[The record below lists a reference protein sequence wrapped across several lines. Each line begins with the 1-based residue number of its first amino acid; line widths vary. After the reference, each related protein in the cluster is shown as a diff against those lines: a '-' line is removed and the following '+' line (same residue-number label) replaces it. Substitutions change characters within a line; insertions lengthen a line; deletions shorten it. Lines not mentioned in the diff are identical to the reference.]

1 MIYAKNKKENL
12 LAYARRW
19 LVSGHVLVKESLS
32 RNFFGF
38 GPSIVFF
45 QDVLVAR
52 RRAGNVHRYPRHQK
66 TRVYNSY
73 RPALIVRGDL
83 DQHIHIAPQIG
94 VMDAFTS
101 TSDRRNRRVR
111 PAHSTTFD
119 VGDEVLNRAPSAKGV
134 VKFLSEFTH
143 CSLLI
148 GRF

>member
-38 GPSIVFF
+38 GPIMVLF

-52 RRAGNVHRYPRHQK
+52 RRVGNVHRYPRLQE
-66 TRVYNSY
+66 TRVNNGDLS
-73 RPALIVRGDL
+73 ALIVRRDF
-83 DQHIHIAPQIG
+83 DFYVHSTPQIG
-94 VMDAFTS
+94 VMDAFAD
-101 TSDRRNRRVR
+101 TSDRRNRRSIPTHRTALDVSNKVFNSTP
-111 PAHSTTFD
+111 PAQST
-119 VGDEVLNRAPSAKGV
+119 
-134 VKFLSEFTH
+134 VKLLSEFTH
-143 CSLLI
+143 RSLLI